1 MSLSIIT
8 TAIPAHFSP
17 QSRVWIY
24 AANRTLT
31 EQESNLAT
39 ERMKAF
45 VSSWTAHGA
54 PVQGIGI
61 VLLNR
66 FLVLVADETLTHVSG
81 CSTDSSVRMMQA
93 LQEELSI
100 DLFNRT
106 LLSFYHNNQVFSLPI
121 AELSTAIAEG
131 KINGDTLFF
140 DHVVGTRQ
148 AFESGWLQPAR
159 KSWLVNRFP
168 ALQEKAIGYS

>member
-1 MSLSIIT
+1 
-8 TAIPAHFSP
+8 
-17 QSRVWIY
+17 
-24 AANRTLT
+24 
-31 EQESNLAT
+31 
-39 ERMKAF
+39 MKAF

-66 FLVLVADETLTHVSG
+66 FLVLVADETMTHVSG
-81 CSTDSSVRMMQA
+81 CSTDSSVRMMQT
-93 LQEELSI
+93 LQEELGI

-106 LLSFYHNNQVFSLPI
+106 LLSFYQDDEILTLPI

-131 KINGDTLFF
+131 KINGDSLFF
-140 DHVVGTRQ
+140 DHVVGTKQ
-148 AFESGWLQPAR
+148 AFETGWLQPAK

-168 ALQEKAIGYS
+168 VLREQPIGY

>member
-1 MSLSIIT
+1 MSLSIIS

-17 QSRVWIY
+17 QSRVWVY

-31 EQESNLAT
+31 EQESNLAA

-45 VSSWTAHGA
+45 VNSWTAHGA

-66 FLVLVADETLTHVSG
+66 FLVLVADETMTHVSG
-81 CSTDSSVRMMQA
+81 CSTDSSVRMMQT
-93 LQEELSI
+93 LQEELGI

-106 LLSFYHNNQVFSLPI
+106 LLSFYQDNEILTLPI

-131 KINGDTLFF
+131 KINGDSLFF
-140 DHVVGTRQ
+140 DHVVGTKQ
-148 AFESGWLQPAR
+148 AFETGWLQPAK

-168 ALQEKAIGYS
+168 VLREQPIGY

>member
-1 MSLSIIT
+1 MHLSIIE

-17 QSRVWIY
+17 QSRVWVY
-24 AANRTLT
+24 AASRELT
-31 EQESNLAT
+31 EQESILAT

-45 VSSWTAHGA
+45 VGSWTAHGA

-93 LQEELSI
+93 LQEELGV

-106 LLSFYHNNQVFSLPI
+106 LLNFYQDEKVLTLPI

-131 KINGDTLFF
+131 EINGDSLFF
-140 DHVVGTRQ
+140 DHVVGTKVS
-148 AFESGWLQPAR
+148 FESGWLQPAK

-168 ALQEKAIGYS
+168 ALREQPIGY

>member
-1 MSLSIIT
+1 MSLSIIS

-17 QSRVWIY
+17 QSRVWVY

-66 FLVLVADETLTHVSG
+66 FLVLVADETMTHVSG

-93 LQEELSI
+93 LQEELGI

-106 LLSFYHNNQVFSLPI
+106 LLNFYQDEKVLTLPI

-131 KINGDTLFF
+131 KINGDSLFF
-140 DHVVGTRQ
+140 DHVVGTKDS
-148 AFESGWLQPAR
+148 FESGWLQPAK

-168 ALQEKAIGYS
+168 ALREQPIGY

>member
-1 MSLSIIT
+1 MSLSIIS
-8 TAIPAHFSP
+8 TAIPSHFSP
-17 QSRVWIY
+17 QSRVWVY

-45 VSSWTAHGA
+45 VGSWTAHGA

-66 FLVLVADETLTHVSG
+66 FLVLVADETMTHVSG
-81 CSTDSSVRMMQA
+81 CSTDSSVRMMQT
-93 LQEELSI
+93 LQEELGI

-106 LLSFYHNNQVFSLPI
+106 LLSFYQDDEILTLPI

-131 KINGDTLFF
+131 KINGDSLFF
-140 DHVVGTRQ
+140 DHVVGTKQ
-148 AFESGWLQPAR
+148 AFETGWLQPAN

-168 ALQEKAIGYS
+168 VLREQPIGY